1 MSQQNHQNGKSEGKS
16 VEKIKG
22 MGQDAGKPSHG
33 FAWALAD
40 EADVPEEARH
50 CGGDD
55 RTQQQYDVKNNLPFF
70 GLGRGLDC
78 EFRGFRR
85 FLKWGRGIP
94 AQNRLLAESNF
105 LTWLKPDGFSRRNGD
120 FGPCPW
126 VSADTTLARL
136 HKKDAEASK
145 LNALASLHGLFES
158 SEKRV
163 HSDFSFD
170 FGDANS
176 ACDATDNILFDHSFF
191 IPL

>member
-1 MSQQNHQNGKSEGKS
+1 MGR
-16 VEKIKG
+16 VE
-22 MGQDAGKPSHG
+22 PTHS

-40 EADVPEEARH
+40 ETDVPDITGPCGRH
-50 CGGDD
+50 D
-55 RTQQQYDVKNNLPFF
+55 RSQEQYDGKKDLLFFLP
-70 GLGRGLDC
+70 GSGLDC
-78 EFRGFRR
+78 EFEGLRGF
-85 FLKWGRGIP
+85 LGWKRGIP

-105 LTWLKPDGFSRRNGD
+105 LTWLKPDGFSRRNWD

-126 VSADTTLARL
+126 VSADTTLTRL

-158 SEKRV
+158 SEKSV

-170 FGDANS
+170 FGNANS
-176 ACDATDNILFDHSFF
+176 ACDATDNILFNHSFF

>member
-1 MSQQNHQNGKSEGKS
+1 
-16 VEKIKG
+16 
-22 MGQDAGKPSHG
+22 MGQDSGKGKPSRC

-40 EADVPEEARH
+40 EVDVPEEARP
-50 CGGDD
+50 CGRDD
-55 RTQQQYDVKNNLPFF
+55 RTQEQYYGKNNLPFL
-70 GLGRGLDC
+70 GLGGGLDC
-78 EFRGFRR
+78 DFKGLPR

-94 AQNRLLAESNF
+94 AQNRLLGKSNF
-105 LTWLKPDGFSRRNGD
+105 LTWLKPDGLSRRNRD

-126 VSADTTLARL
+126 VSADTTLTRF

-145 LNALASLHGLFES
+145 LNALASFHGLFES

-163 HSDFSFD
+163 HSDFRFD

-176 ACDATDNILFDHSFF
+176 ACDTTDNILFDHSFF

>member
-1 MSQQNHQNGKSEGKS
+1 MSQQDHQNGKCEGKS
-16 VEKIKG
+16 VEKIQG
-22 MGQDAGKPSHG
+22 MGQDSGKPSHG
-33 FAWALAD
+33 FACTLAD
-40 EADVPEEARH
+40 EADVPEEACP
-50 CGGDD
+50 CGRDE
-55 RTQQQYDVKNNLPFF
+55 RTQQQYDVKSNLPFL

-78 EFRGFRR
+78 EFKGLRR

-105 LTWLKPDGFSRRNGD
+105 LTWLKPDGLSRRNWD
-120 FGPCPW
+120 FGPCSW
-126 VSADTTLARL
+126 VSADTTLTRL

-163 HSDFSFD
+163 YSNFSFH